1 MLSSGAPP
9 KVLIADDERVIAD
22 TLSTILSLDGYEARA
37 VYTCRNALE
46 MAAEFQPDILISD
59 VLMSDING
67 VDAAIEMRKL
77 LPGIRVLLLS
87 GQAATA
93 EMVAKARAQHMGFE
107 VLIKPVHPR
116 DLLEKLRAAAPA
128 LAEQAVS

>member
-1 MLSSGAPP
+1 MPSPAEQT
-9 KVLIADDERVIAD
+9 KVLIADDERLIAD
-22 TLSTILSLDGYEARA
+22 TLSLILCKDGYEARA

-46 MAAEFQPDILISD
+46 VAPEFQPDILISD
-59 VLMSDING
+59 VLMTDING

-87 GQAATA
+87 GQTATA
-93 EMVAKARAQHMGFE
+93 EMLARAQAQNLGFE

-116 DLLEKLRAAAPA
+116 DLLNKLRAAAPA
-128 LAEQAVS
+128 IPEQVLN